1 MTTTTEDEMSPDA
14 SPGEQSN
21 KRSGV
26 RRVNNVPLYLLGAG
40 LGVFLL
46 IMILVASDR
55 AAKQNEPMQ
64 AVEHKK
70 AGDTN
75 NFAKEIAGNQ
85 KDGIV
90 QAKAK
95 PLVVP
100 DLNAPPGS
108 VAVARPANLD
118 LPPTPPGAAPMQPPS
133 SQQQMAQQQ
142 RSPVDEQAER
152 IRQMKEQLLLEAIR
166 AKSGVAYAP
175 PRSAGSSLGSVGSSA
190 LGSLGSA
197 PATREEAL
205 QRIAAV
211 RQQLDA
217 ATRDDPTAA
226 YKARLQ
232 QLQAA
237 GIVPAGASPGQGGG
251 GLGGGAPKLV
261 QTSAGRNDV
270 GQFAGS
276 GQGDRWRLESE
287 PEAPRSPYELR
298 AGFVIPGLLISG
310 INSELPGQIMAQ
322 VSQDVYDT
330 PLGKYK
336 LIPQGSRLVGSY
348 TSDVAFGQSR
358 ILIGWQRIVFP
369 DGKVMDIGSMPGADS
384 AGYAGLKDKVNNHYF
399 RLFGSAFLMS
409 AVTAGV
415 AMSQPDQAPTNNR
428 PTASSAMSEAL
439 GQQLGNVTAQLIS
452 KNLNVAP
459 TLEIRPGYRFNV
471 IVTKDMTFSKPYKA
485 FDY

>member
-1 MTTTTEDEMSPDA
+1 MRAITEDEMSPDA
-14 SPGEQSN
+14 SPGQQSK

-26 RRVNNVPLYLLGAG
+26 RRVNNVPIYILGAG
-40 LGVFLL
+40 MGVFLL

-55 AAKQNEPMQ
+55 AAKQTEPTQ
-64 AVEHKK
+64 GAKLAK

-75 NFAKEIAGNQ
+75 NFAKQIAANQ
-85 KDGIV
+85 KDGMV
-90 QAKAK
+90 KARAA
-95 PLVVP
+95 PLAVP
-100 DLNAPPGS
+100 DLNTPPGS
-108 VAVARPANLD
+108 VAVIRPANLD
-118 LPPTPPGAAPMQPPS
+118 LPPAPPGGAQMQLPS
-133 SQQQMAQQQ
+133 SQQVGQQQ
-142 RSPVDEQAER
+142 RSPVDEKAER

-166 AKSGVAYAP
+166 AKSGVAYGP
-175 PRSAGSSLGSVGSSA
+175 PRSPGSSQGSAGPA
-190 LGSLGSA
+190 MLGSLASP

-211 RQQLDA
+211 RQQLEA

-237 GIVPAGASPGQGGG
+237 GIVPAGTSAGQAG
-251 GLGGGAPKLV
+251 GLGGGTPKLV
-261 QTSAGRNDV
+261 QTAAGRNDV

-276 GQGDRWRLESE
+276 GQGDRWRLDSQ

-298 AGFVIPGLLISG
+298 AGFVVPGTLISG
-310 INSELPGQIMAQ
+310 INAELPGQIVAQ

-330 PLGKYK
+330 PLGKFK
-336 LIPQGSRLVGSY
+336 LIPQGARLVGSY
-348 TSDVAFGQSR
+348 TSDIAFGQSR
-358 ILIGWQRIVFP
+358 ILIGWQRIIFP
-369 DGKVMDIGSMPGADS
+369 DGKAMDIGSMPGADS
-384 AGYAGLKDKVNNHYF
+384 AGYAGFKDQVNNHYF

-415 AMSQPDQAPTNNR
+415 AISQPEQGTTIGR
-428 PTASSAMSEAL
+428 PTASSALSEAL

>member
-1 MTTTTEDEMSPDA
+1 MSSITEDEMSPDA

-26 RRVNNVPLYLLGAG
+26 RRVNNMPLYLIGAG
-40 LGVFLL
+40 FGVFLL
-46 IMILVASDR
+46 IMILVAADR
-55 AAKQNEPMQ
+55 AAKQNEPAQ
-64 AVEHKK
+64 GAKQTK

-75 NFAKEIAGNQ
+75 NFAKAIAGNQ

-90 QAKAK
+90 QAKAA
-95 PLVVP
+95 PLAVP
-100 DLNAPPGS
+100 DPKTPPGS
-108 VAVARPANLD
+108 VALARPVNLD
-118 LPPTPPGAAPMQPPS
+118 LPPTPPGDAQMQPPS

-142 RSPVDEQAER
+142 RNPVDEQAER

-175 PRSAGSSLGSVGSSA
+175 PRSAGSSQGSAGPAMVGSF
-190 LGSLGSA
+190 GTT

-211 RQQLDA
+211 RQQLEA

-237 GIVPAGASPGQGGG
+237 GVIPAGASAGQGG
-251 GLGGGAPKLV
+251 GLGGGGPKLV
-261 QTSAGRNDV
+261 QTTAGRNDV

-276 GQGDRWRLESE
+276 GQGDRWRLESQ

-298 AGFVIPGLLISG
+298 AGFVVPATLISG

-322 VSQDVYDT
+322 VSQDIYDT

-348 TSDVAFGQSR
+348 TSDVAYGQSR

-369 DGKVMDIGSMPGADS
+369 DGKAMDIGSMPGADS
-384 AGYAGLKDKVNNHYF
+384 AGYAGFKDQVNNHYF

-415 AMSQPDQAPTNNR
+415 AISQPEQVTTNGR